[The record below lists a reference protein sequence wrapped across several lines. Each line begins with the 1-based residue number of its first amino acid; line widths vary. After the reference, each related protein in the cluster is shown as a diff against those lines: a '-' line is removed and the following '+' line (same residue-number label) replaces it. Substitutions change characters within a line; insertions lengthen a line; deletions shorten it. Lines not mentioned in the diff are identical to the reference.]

1 MHVRQASQ
9 RAAPLGAAAD
19 SLHPAR
25 VATGGVT
32 VDMENYYSR
41 LALDIIGKA
50 VFNYD
55 FDSLSKDDPVIRAV
69 YTTLREAEHRS
80 LTPIPYW
87 RLPFADVL
95 IPRQVRAA
103 ARMHACHACAA

>member
-1 MHVRQASQ
+1 V
-9 RAAPLGAAAD
+9 P
-19 SLHPAR
+19 SLHKRYIENMVAMFGASAEHCIANLRPA
-25 VATGGVT
+25 AIGGVT

-87 RLPFADVL
+87 RLPFADEL
-95 IPRQVRAA
+95 IPRQVPL
-103 ARMHACHACAA
+103 HTSS